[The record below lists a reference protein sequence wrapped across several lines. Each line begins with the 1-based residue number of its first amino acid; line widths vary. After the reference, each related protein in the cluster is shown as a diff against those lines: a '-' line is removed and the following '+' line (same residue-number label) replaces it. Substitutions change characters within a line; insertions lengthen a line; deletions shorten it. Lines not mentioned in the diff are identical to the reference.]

1 MAEAIVNA
9 QLGDDWEAVSAGTQ
23 PAGQIHPFT
32 LRVLAEMGIHHPGR
46 SKSAD
51 EFRKARF
58 DLVVTVCDDA
68 AETCPVWLEP
78 GKRVHV
84 GFPDPA
90 EATGTETEILAAFRA
105 VRDDIARKI
114 PELLKA
120 YAQA

>member
-1 MAEAIVNA
+1 
-9 QLGDDWEAVSAGTQ
+9 
-23 PAGQIHPFT
+23 

-90 EATGTETEILAAFRA
+90 EATGTETQILAAFRA